1 MEQDKQT
8 AADVGLASP
17 ARACPLCGATD
28 AAPLKA
34 MTVRG
39 YHYRIVRCT
48 SCRFAYVANPRASS
62 LSDTPGQYAT
72 ILPPR
77 RRHHQIKRLLDGYAP
92 FRSQPQVRVV
102 EVGAGYGPLA
112 GLLSSD
118 PHYEYI
124 GFEPSPLRSE
134 MCQQH
139 GLDVRCELFGAHS
152 VPDGANAVVIDNVL
166 EHLHDPRALVADACT
181 TLRPQ
186 GVLIII
192 VPSLHDLRYYAMPW
206 LRRKHLWVP
215 QVHIN
220 YFTPRT
226 LMLLFHAHGMRAQ
239 SFGLDTVRL
248 PGDWQVAPKAMLDRV
263 GLPVSG
269 LYYYGIKDG

>member
-1 MEQDKQT
+1 MEQDNQT
-8 AADVGLASP
+8 VAAVVAVAP
-17 ARACPLCGATD
+17 TRACPLCGAAD
-28 AAPLKA
+28 ASLLKA
-34 MTVRG
+34 VTVRD
-39 YHYRIVRCT
+39 YHYQIVRCA
-48 SCRFAYVANPRASS
+48 SCRFAYVANPLAST
-62 LSDTPGQYAT
+62 LSDNPRQSA
-72 ILPPR
+72 LVPPR

-92 FRSQPQVRVV
+92 FRPQPRVRVV

-124 GFEPSPLRSE
+124 GFEPSPLRSAI
-134 MCQQH
+134 CQQH

-152 VPDGANAVVIDNVL
+152 VAGGADAVVIDNVL
-166 EHLHDPRALVADACT
+166 EHLHDPRALVADACA

-206 LRRKHLWVP
+206 LRSKHLWVP
-215 QVHIN
+215 QVHVN

-226 LMLLFHAHGMRAQ
+226 LRLLFHAHGMQAQ
-239 SFGLDTVRL
+239 SFGLDTLSL
-248 PGDWQVAPKAMLDRV
+248 PTDWKLAPKVVLDQV
-263 GLPVSG
+263 GWYTTG
-269 LYYYGIKDG
+269 LYFYGVKDR